1 MSLKSTVQCLPIL
14 LYNLPLIPLFTHTF
28 TIGNNWGSMSC
39 SKTPQHVE
47 KRWTIPGLGRQ
58 RYSLSA
64 NTLRLDH
71 VSEDLIHPSILVFP
85 KKYVKVENINWWSF
99 DVCYN
104 FAAGRKKNLLWISLC
119 VRVAIF
125 NFAVLDLKSVECRNP
140 CCSQILAAG
149 GIFQLTSVKTL

>member
-1 MSLKSTVQCLPIL
+1 MKSTVQCLPIVTICL
-14 LYNLPLIPLFTHTF
+14 LFTYLHTYS

-39 SKTPQHVE
+39 SKTRQHVE
-47 KRWTIPGLGRQ
+47 KFGAQAAIF
-58 RYSLSA
+58 
-64 NTLRLDH
+64 
-71 VSEDLIHPSILVFP
+71 LISQYPEIRSCFRRSDPSILIFP

-104 FAAGRKKNLLWISLC
+104 FAAGKPPPPRLWISLC

-140 CCSQILAAG
+140 RCSQILAAG
-149 GIFQLTSVKTL
+149 DIFQLASVKTL